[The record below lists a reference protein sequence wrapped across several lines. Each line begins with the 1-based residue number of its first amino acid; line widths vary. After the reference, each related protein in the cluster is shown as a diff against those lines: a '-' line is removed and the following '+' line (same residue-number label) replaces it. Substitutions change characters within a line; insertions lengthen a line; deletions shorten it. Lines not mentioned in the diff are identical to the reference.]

1 MFHDP
6 LVPFAERRIIIMEKE
21 IMKILAAMSLLD
33 EGEIME
39 NDMLTDIGIDSLKIV
54 EVIMEIE
61 DHFNIKFNDS
71 DLDPEA
77 LDTVKSVI
85 DLVKKYD

>member
-1 MFHDP
+1 
-6 LVPFAERRIIIMEKE
+6 MEQE

-33 EGEIME
+33 EGEITE

-61 DHFNIKFNDS
+61 DHFNITFDDS

-77 LDTVKSVI
+77 LATVKNVI
-85 DLVKKYD
+85 DLVKKYDS